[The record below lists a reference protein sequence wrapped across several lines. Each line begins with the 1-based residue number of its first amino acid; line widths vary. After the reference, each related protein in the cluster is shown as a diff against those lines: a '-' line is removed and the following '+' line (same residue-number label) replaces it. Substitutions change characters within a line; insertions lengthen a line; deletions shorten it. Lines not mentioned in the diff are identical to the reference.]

1 MTIPQLYIDGVLMRE
16 VKGWE
21 TAELH
26 FSTTED
32 GATGGIDYERLV
44 LVGSEAAWLLG
55 RVLSEGYLPCR
66 VSIGGIDW
74 HGRLHLEDCTFHYDA
89 VGGVS
94 HAEITLR
101 LDDLDKL
108 YQMIR
113 GRALELRDRVP
124 VRNIPRNRS
133 AWLGVLALGLIGILG
148 YLQVVLSFSA
158 AYAATAGIAIAGIGG
173 AAGIA
178 LSRGLLLA
186 QVIITLAG
194 YVALL
199 IRSLSE
205 VKKAFIPVLYRA
217 ERLRTLFER
226 AVVGA
231 GFVVDSQT
239 LAEIPDNLM
248 IVNTSGVAITGA
260 EVIDA
265 VRVVLRKRLWVFAG
279 EVKLIDMAASPP
291 ASLRQYLSHK
301 RASGFEVNQVANARL
316 IRLVRDTSDEW
327 VEGLPT
333 VYETIYERR
342 YGVIEKTVPFAP
354 MRWATERDLEAAR
367 GVKAILT
374 AVAAAASVLMFA
386 VASTTA
392 SAAVFVLA
400 SAAATVFVFVV
411 AVLLYLGAN
420 EGWVVSQ
427 TVAND
432 KIIDVNRG
440 SVLDVIRG
448 RYADDY
454 IYETYEVKGGV
465 PFAEFLS
472 ALQGGLG
479 GIKEIRY
486 NPVMETCEATLSE
499 PIFVSLNKTERVV

>member
-26 FSTTED
+26 FSTSED
-32 GATGGIDYERLV
+32 GATGGIDYEKLV
-44 LVGSEAAWLLG
+44 LVGNEAAWLLG

-74 HGRLHLEDCTFHYDA
+74 YGRLHLEDCTFHYDA
-89 VGGVS
+89 TGGVS
-94 HAEITLR
+94 HVEISLR

-113 GRALELRDRVP
+113 GRALELGDRVL
-124 VRNIPRNRS
+124 VRNIPKNRT
-133 AWLGVLALGLIGILG
+133 AWLGVLALGLIGIFG
-148 YLQVVLSFSA
+148 YLQVVLTFST

-173 AAGIA
+173 AAGVA
-178 LSRGLLLA
+178 LSRALLLA

-199 IRSLSE
+199 LRALSE

-217 ERLRTLFER
+217 ERLRSLFER

-231 GFVVDSQT
+231 GFVVDGQT
-239 LAEIPDNLM
+239 LSEIPDNLM

-265 VRVVLRKRLWVFAG
+265 VRVILRKRLWVFAG
-279 EVKLIDMAASPP
+279 EVRLVDMALSPP
-291 ASLRQYLSHK
+291 LSLRQYLSHK

-354 MRWATERDLEAAR
+354 MRWATERDLEVAR
-367 GVKAILT
+367 SVKAVLT
-374 AVAAAASVLMFA
+374 AVAASASVLMFA
-386 VASTTA
+386 VAATSA

-400 SAAATVFVFVV
+400 STAAAVFAFVASALV
-411 AVLLYLGAN
+411 SLGVN

-440 SVLDVIRG
+440 SVLSVIRD
-448 RYADDY
+448 RYANDY
-454 IYETYEVKGGV
+454 IYETYEVRGGL
-465 PFAEFLS
+465 PFGEFLA

-499 PIFVSLNKTERVV
+499 PIFVSLSKTERIV